1 MEKDSNYRR
10 LESLKNLYENYIP
23 TDNPNFDL
31 KQLETSY
38 KFSKEGQAIPEIKLN
53 DRFRFNNLI
62 FDLDDT
68 LYSKTEQLGDDYSF
82 EDIDNINIP
91 IEEIDYLK
99 DLSEKNNMYIVTKG
113 DETLQRRKIEVL
125 GLEDIFT
132 KENIHIVPLK
142 EDKKEI
148 FKEITKDTPGI
159 KTYIIGDRIDSE
171 IQYGNEMGLETI
183 RIMKGKY
190 SEMTPQIPEQEP
202 NYEIF
207 EIINLDYILY
217 NNKFF
222 DEDLA

>member
-53 DRFRFNNLI
+53 DRFRVNNLI

-82 EDIDNINIP
+82 EDVDNITIP
-91 IEEIDYLK
+91 VEEIDYLK
-99 DLSEKNNMYIVTKG
+99 DLSEKNNMYIVSKG

-148 FKEITKDTPGI
+148 FRKITKDTPGI
-159 KTYIIGDRIDSE
+159 KTYVIGDRIDSE
-171 IQYGNEMGLETI
+171 IQYGNEIGLETI

-217 NNKFF
+217 NNNFF

>member
-1 MEKDSNYRR
+1 MEDNY
-10 LESLKNLYENYIP
+10 EKLKTLKEIYDNYIP
-23 TDNPNFDL
+23 LDNDNFRISPLD
-31 KQLETSY
+31 EIY
-38 KFSKEGQAIPEIKLN
+38 KFTKQGQPIPEIKLN

-68 LYSKTEQLGDDYSF
+68 LYFKTEQLGDDYGF
-82 EDIDNINIP
+82 EDIDNISIP
-91 IEEIDYLK
+91 IEEIEYLK

-113 DETLQRRKIEVL
+113 DEKFQRRKIEVL
-125 GLEDIFT
+125 GLEDIFV

-142 EDKKEI
+142 EDKKEL

-171 IQYGNEMGLETI
+171 IQYGNELGLETI
-183 RIMKGKY
+183 RMMKGKY
-190 SEMTPQIPEQEP
+190 SDMIPKILEQEP
-202 NYEIF
+202 NYEIY

>member
-1 MEKDSNYRR
+1 MEDNY
-10 LESLKNLYENYIP
+10 EKLKTLKEIYDNYIP
-23 TDNPNFDL
+23 LDNDNFRISPLD
-31 KQLETSY
+31 EIY
-38 KFSKEGQAIPEIKLN
+38 KFTKQGQPIPEIKLN

-68 LYSKTEQLGDDYSF
+68 LYFKTEQLGDDYGF
-82 EDIDNINIP
+82 EDIDNISIP
-91 IEEIDYLK
+91 SEDMDYLK
-99 DLSEKNNMYIVTKG
+99 ELSGKNNMYIVTKG
-113 DETLQRRKIEVL
+113 DEKFQRRKIEFL
-125 GLEDIFT
+125 GLEDIFV

-142 EDKKEI
+142 EDKKEL

-171 IQYGNEMGLETI
+171 IQYGNELGLETI
-183 RIMKGKY
+183 RMMKGKY
-190 SEMTPQIPEQEP
+190 SDMIPKILEQEP
-202 NYEIF
+202 NYEIY

>member
-1 MEKDSNYRR
+1 MEDNY
-10 LESLKNLYENYIP
+10 EKLKTLKEIYDNYIP
-23 TDNPNFDL
+23 LDNDNFRISPLD
-31 KQLETSY
+31 EIY
-38 KFSKEGQAIPEIKLN
+38 KFTKQGQPIPEIKLN

-68 LYSKTEQLGDDYSF
+68 LYFKTEQLGDDYGF
-82 EDIDNINIP
+82 EDIDNISIP
-91 IEEIDYLK
+91 SEDMDYLK
-99 DLSEKNNMYIVTKG
+99 ELSGKNNMYIVTNG
-113 DETLQRRKIEVL
+113 DEKFQRRKIEVL
-125 GLEDIFT
+125 GLEDIFA

-142 EDKKEI
+142 EDKKEL

-171 IQYGNEMGLETI
+171 IQYGNELGLETI
-183 RIMKGKY
+183 RMMKGKY
-190 SEMTPQIPEQEP
+190 SDMIPKILEQEP
-202 NYEIF
+202 NYEIY

>member
-1 MEKDSNYRR
+1 MEDNY
-10 LESLKNLYENYIP
+10 EKLKTLKEIYDNYIP
-23 TDNPNFDL
+23 LDNDNFRISPLD
-31 KQLETSY
+31 EIY
-38 KFSKEGQAIPEIKLN
+38 KFTKQGQPIPEIKLN

-68 LYSKTEQLGDDYSF
+68 LYFKTEQLGDDYGF
-82 EDIDNINIP
+82 EDIDNISIP
-91 IEEIDYLK
+91 SEDMDYLK
-99 DLSEKNNMYIVTKG
+99 ELSGKNNMYIVTKG
-113 DETLQRRKIEVL
+113 DEKFQRRKIEVL
-125 GLEDIFT
+125 GLEDIFA

-142 EDKKEI
+142 EDKKEL

-171 IQYGNEMGLETI
+171 IQYGNELGLETI
-183 RIMKGKY
+183 RMMKGKY
-190 SEMTPQIPEQEP
+190 SDMIPKILEQEP
-202 NYEIF
+202 NYEIY

>member
-82 EDIDNINIP
+82 EDVDNINIP
-91 IEEIDYLK
+91 VEEIDYLK

-159 KTYIIGDRIDSE
+159 KTYVIGDRIDSE

>member
-23 TDNPNFDL
+23 ADNLDDIYKL
-31 KQLETSY
+31 TKQI
-38 KFSKEGQAIPEIKLN
+38 QPIPEIKLN
-53 DRFRFNNLI
+53 DMFRFNNLI

-82 EDIDNINIP
+82 EDVDNINIP
-91 IEEIDYLK
+91 VEEIEYLK

>member
-23 TDNPNFDL
+23 ADNLDDIFKL
-31 KQLETSY
+31 TKQI
-38 KFSKEGQAIPEIKLN
+38 QPIPEIKLN
-53 DRFRFNNLI
+53 DMFRFNNLI

-217 NNKFF
+217 NNNFF

>member
-1 MEKDSNYRR
+1 MEKDSNYRS
-10 LESLKNLYENYIP
+10 LETLKNLYENYIP
-23 TDNPNFDL
+23 IDNPNFDL
-31 KQLETSY
+31 KQLETIY
-38 KFSKEGQAIPEIKLN
+38 KFTKEGQAIPEVKLN

-68 LYSKTEQLGDDYSF
+68 LYSKTEQLGDEYSF
-82 EDIDNINIP
+82 EDVDNISIP
-91 IEEIDYLK
+91 IEEIEYLK

-113 DETLQRRKIEVL
+113 DEKLQRRKIEVL
-125 GLEDIFT
+125 GLEDIFV

-148 FKEITKDTPGI
+148 FTEITNDTPRI
-159 KTYIIGDRIDSE
+159 KTYVIGDRIDSE
-171 IQYGNEMGLETI
+171 IQFGNEIGLETI

-190 SEMTPQIPEQEP
+190 SDMIAKLPEQEP
-202 NYEIF
+202 DYEIF

-222 DEDLA
+222 DEDLV

>member
-159 KTYIIGDRIDSE
+159 KTYVIGDRIDSE

>member
-1 MEKDSNYRR
+1 MEDNYEKLRT
-10 LESLKNLYENYIP
+10 LKEIYDNYIP
-23 TDNPNFDL
+23 LDNDNFRISPLD
-31 KQLETSY
+31 EIY
-38 KFSKEGQAIPEIKLN
+38 KFTKQGQPIPEIKLN

-68 LYSKTEQLGDDYSF
+68 LYFKTEQLGDDYGF
-82 EDIDNINIP
+82 EDIDNISIP
-91 IEEIDYLK
+91 SEDMDYLK
-99 DLSEKNNMYIVTKG
+99 ELSGKNNMYIVTNG
-113 DETLQRRKIEVL
+113 DEKFQRRKIEVL
-125 GLEDIFT
+125 GLEDIFA

-142 EDKKEI
+142 EDKKEL

-171 IQYGNEMGLETI
+171 IQYGNELGLETI
-183 RIMKGKY
+183 RMMKGKY
-190 SEMTPQIPEQEP
+190 SDMIPKILEQEP
-202 NYEIF
+202 NYEIY

>member
-23 TDNPNFDL
+23 ADNLDNIYKL
-31 KQLETSY
+31 TKQI
-38 KFSKEGQAIPEIKLN
+38 QPIPEIKLN
-53 DRFRFNNLI
+53 DMFRFNNLI

-82 EDIDNINIP
+82 EDVDNINIP
-91 IEEIDYLK
+91 VEEIDYLK

-217 NNKFF
+217 NNNFF

>member
-23 TDNPNFDL
+23 ADNLDNIYKL
-31 KQLETSY
+31 TKQI
-38 KFSKEGQAIPEIKLN
+38 QPIPEIKLN
-53 DRFRFNNLI
+53 DMFRFNNLI

-148 FKEITKDTPGI
+148 FKEITKGTPGI
-159 KTYIIGDRIDSE
+159 KTYVIGDRIDSE
-171 IQYGNEMGLETI
+171 IQYGNEIGLETI

-217 NNKFF
+217 NNNFF

>member
-23 TDNPNFDL
+23 ADNLDDIFKL
-31 KQLETSY
+31 TKQI
-38 KFSKEGQAIPEIKLN
+38 QPIPEIKLN
-53 DRFRFNNLI
+53 DMFRFNNLI

>member
-23 TDNPNFDL
+23 ADNLDDIYKL
-31 KQLETSY
+31 TKQI
-38 KFSKEGQAIPEIKLN
+38 QPIPEIKLN
-53 DRFRFNNLI
+53 DMFRFNNLI

-159 KTYIIGDRIDSE
+159 KTYVIGDRIDSE
-171 IQYGNEMGLETI
+171 IQYGNEIGLETI

-217 NNKFF
+217 NNNFF

>member
-23 TDNPNFDL
+23 ADNLDDIYKL
-31 KQLETSY
+31 TKQI
-38 KFSKEGQAIPEIKLN
+38 QPIPEIKLN
-53 DRFRFNNLI
+53 DMFRFNNLI

-82 EDIDNINIP
+82 EDVDNINIP
-91 IEEIDYLK
+91 VEEIDYLK

>member
-1 MEKDSNYRR
+1 MEDNYEKLRT
-10 LESLKNLYENYIP
+10 LKEIYDNYIP
-23 TDNPNFDL
+23 LDNDNFRISPLD
-31 KQLETSY
+31 EIY
-38 KFSKEGQAIPEIKLN
+38 KFTKQGQPIPEIKLN

-68 LYSKTEQLGDDYSF
+68 LYFKTEQLGDDYGF
-82 EDIDNINIP
+82 EDIDNISIP
-91 IEEIDYLK
+91 IEEIEYLK

-113 DETLQRRKIEVL
+113 DEKFQRRKIEVL
-125 GLEDIFT
+125 GLEDIFA

-142 EDKKEI
+142 EDKKEL
-148 FKEITKDTPGI
+148 FKEITNDTPGI

-171 IQYGNEMGLETI
+171 IQYGNELGLETI
-183 RIMKGKY
+183 RMMKGKY
-190 SEMTPQIPEQEP
+190 SDMIPKILEQEP
-202 NYEIF
+202 NYEIY

>member
-23 TDNPNFDL
+23 ADNLDNIYKL
-31 KQLETSY
+31 TKQI
-38 KFSKEGQAIPEIKLN
+38 QPIPEIKLN
-53 DRFRFNNLI
+53 DMFRFNNLI

-148 FKEITKDTPGI
+148 FKEITKGTPGI
-159 KTYIIGDRIDSE
+159 KTYVIGDRIDSE
-171 IQYGNEMGLETI
+171 IQYGNEIGLETI
-183 RIMKGKY
+183 RIIKGKY

>member
-1 MEKDSNYRR
+1 MEDNY
-10 LESLKNLYENYIP
+10 EKLKTLKEIYDNYIP
-23 TDNPNFDL
+23 LDNDNFRISPLD
-31 KQLETSY
+31 EIY
-38 KFSKEGQAIPEIKLN
+38 KFTKQGQPIPEIKLN

-68 LYSKTEQLGDDYSF
+68 LYFKTEQLGDDYGF
-82 EDIDNINIP
+82 EDIDNISIP
-91 IEEIDYLK
+91 SEDMDYLK
-99 DLSEKNNMYIVTKG
+99 ELSGKNNMYLVTNG
-113 DETLQRRKIEVL
+113 DEKFQRRKIEVL
-125 GLEDIFT
+125 GLEDIFA

-142 EDKKEI
+142 EDKKEL

-171 IQYGNEMGLETI
+171 IQYGNELGLETI
-183 RIMKGKY
+183 RMMKGKY
-190 SEMTPQIPEQEP
+190 SDMIPKILEQEP
-202 NYEIF
+202 NYEIY

>member
-23 TDNPNFDL
+23 ADNLDDIYKL
-31 KQLETSY
+31 TKQI
-38 KFSKEGQAIPEIKLN
+38 QPIPEIKLN
-53 DRFRFNNLI
+53 DMFRFNNLI

-148 FKEITKDTPGI
+148 FKEITKDTLGI

>member
-1 MEKDSNYRR
+1 M
-10 LESLKNLYENYIP
+10 
-23 TDNPNFDL
+23 
-31 KQLETSY
+31 
-38 KFSKEGQAIPEIKLN
+38 
-53 DRFRFNNLI
+53 
-62 FDLDDT
+62 DDT

-159 KTYIIGDRIDSE
+159 KTYVIGDRIDSE
-171 IQYGNEMGLETI
+171 IQYGNEIGLETI

>member
-23 TDNPNFDL
+23 ADNLDNIYKL
-31 KQLETSY
+31 TKQI
-38 KFSKEGQAIPEIKLN
+38 QPIPEIKLN
-53 DRFRFNNLI
+53 DMFRFNNLI

-148 FKEITKDTPGI
+148 FKEITKGTPGI
-159 KTYIIGDRIDSE
+159 KTYVIGDRIDSE
-171 IQYGNEMGLETI
+171 IQYGNEIGLETI